1 MTKRNWRSFWFEL
14 FTLLGYDYG
23 FFIPY
28 RYASLLSRSGHSYCF
43 LAQWLKAHDQAM
55 LTLLTEIEYYEQALY
70 AFDHMVPPAPRW
82 QQDWFTG
89 LDGIIAYGLVRLTKP
104 RRIIEIGCGHST
116 RFLCAAISDEGLST
130 EMIVI
135 DPAPRLLM
143 DGLPITLLRR
153 TLQEIPQD
161 VIVGHLNADDILFI
175 DSSHLAMPGSDVDI
189 LFASVISTLP
199 PGVRIHFHDI
209 FLPDT
214 YPSHWTWRGYNE
226 QQSVIAA
233 LVGGGF
239 ELVFASHYVRN
250 YLSDSIQDGI
260 IHRIRVPTTAL
271 ESSLWLRKITPA
283 LVEDV

>member
-1 MTKRNWRSFWFEL
+1 MKTVTKKHWRSFWFAL

-28 RYASLLSRSGHSYCF
+28 RYASLLSRSVPSYCF
-43 LAQWLKAHDQAM
+43 LAQWLKAHDRAM
-55 LTLLTEIEYYEQALY
+55 LTLLTEILSYEQALY
-70 AFDHMVPPAPRW
+70 AFDHMFPPAPRW

-116 RFLCAAISDEGLST
+116 RFLCAAIGDEGLST

-135 DPAPRLLM
+135 DPAPRLSM

-153 TLQEIPQD
+153 TLQEIPKD
-161 VIVGHLNADDILFI
+161 VIVGRLGADDILFI

-189 LFASVISTLP
+189 LFANVISTLP
-199 PGVRIHFHDI
+199 SGVRIHFHDI

-214 YPSHWTWRGYNE
+214 YPSHWKWR
-226 QQSVIAA
+226 
-233 LVGGGF
+233 
-239 ELVFASHYVRN
+239 
-250 YLSDSIQDGI
+250 
-260 IHRIRVPTTAL
+260 
-271 ESSLWLRKITPA
+271 SSLWLRKITPA
-283 LVEDV
+283 LVENV